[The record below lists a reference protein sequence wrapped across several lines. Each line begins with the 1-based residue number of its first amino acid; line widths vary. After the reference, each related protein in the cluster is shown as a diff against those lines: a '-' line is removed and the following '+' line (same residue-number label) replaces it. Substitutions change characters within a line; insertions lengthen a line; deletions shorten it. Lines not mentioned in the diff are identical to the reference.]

1 MELKAGEGVWQ
12 GGPCEG
18 RGQVR
23 RWGHIHTVTWTP
35 EVTRKVASLAV
46 MLS

>member
-1 MELKAGEGVWQ
+1 MELKAGKGAWPGEEVGT
-12 GGPCEG
+12 
-18 RGQVR
+18 
-23 RWGHIHTVTWTP
+23 HSHKLTWTP